1 MHIETQAELLKLSR
15 LLEAEESDLAFL
27 DGQNLDQLAAF
38 RSAVSGFFYE
48 QHQDSYQ
55 RLAGISKL
63 VPTGASAKLAT
74 TVLGSVLAA
83 GIASEL
89 PAERAIKLADK
100 LPDDFLAKLCIHLE
114 PSHSRDLLAAMPDQ
128 VVARVAKTLL
138 AMGEHI
144 TLARFVAVIQPSALK
159 AVTATVADG
168 EAMVKIAL
176 YLEDKTKLDTLLG
189 LLSEDQQRATLKA
202 ATDRELWPAVLS
214 LNGHLNTELRG
225 RMGNLVAEQGEAV
238 LSHIIEVA
246 SEQRLWTNLLQ
257 AVNAMDNQH
266 QQMVVNLAKL
276 READI
281 MDSLIGTVAEEN
293 SWDELLTL
301 LPLLD
306 QAHLSPAVD
315 VLTER
320 RPDSLDQALSQA
332 HDSHLLGL
340 FGHLPD
346 DELPRVARVVKDKAA
361 ASWQAFVE
369 RNGDAH
375 EIAALKAQLA

>member
-15 LLEAEESDLAFL
+15 LLETEENNLAFL
-27 DGQNLDQLAAF
+27 DGQDLGALATF
-38 RSAVSGFFYE
+38 RGAVSGFFYE

-89 PAERAIKLADK
+89 PPERAIKLADK
-100 LPDDFLAKLCIHLE
+100 LPEEFLAKLCIHLE
-114 PSHSRDLLAAMPDQ
+114 PTYSRDLLAAMPDKI
-128 VVARVAKTLL
+128 VASVAKTLL

-144 TLARFVAVIQPSALK
+144 TLARFVAVIQTSALK
-159 AVTATVADG
+159 AVTSSIEDG

-176 YLEDKTKLDTLLG
+176 YLEDKSKLDTLLA
-189 LLSEDQQRATLKA
+189 LLSETQQRATLKA
-202 ATDRELWPAVLS
+202 ATDHELWPAVLS

-225 RMGNLVAEQGEAV
+225 QMGNLVAEQGETV
-238 LSHIIEVA
+238 ISHIIEVA

-266 QQMVVNLAKL
+266 QQMVVNVPKL

-281 MDSLIGTVAEEN
+281 MESLIATVASEN

-306 QAHLSPAVD
+306 QEHLTPAVD
-315 VLTER
+315 VLTGSQPEA
-320 RPDSLDQALSQA
+320 LGQALGQA
-332 HDSHLLGL
+332 HDSKLLGL
-340 FGHLPD
+340 FGHLPEA
-346 DELPRVARVVKDKAA
+346 ELPRVAKALKGLA
-361 ASWQAFVE
+361 AESWQAFLA
-369 RNGDAH
+369 RNSDAH
-375 EIAALKAQLA
+375 EIEALKAEMA

>member
-1 MHIETQAELLKLSR
+1 MHIETQAELLKLGR
-15 LLEAEESDLAFL
+15 LLETDENDLAFL
-27 DGQNLDQLAAF
+27 DGQDLGALASF
-38 RSAVSGFFYE
+38 RGAVSGFFYE

-100 LPDDFLAKLCIHLE
+100 LPEEFLAKLCIHLE
-114 PSHSRDLLAAMPDQ
+114 PKYSRGLLAAMPDKI
-128 VVARVAKTLL
+128 VASVAKTLL

-144 TLARFVAVIQPSALK
+144 TLARFVAVIPPSALQ
-159 AVTATVADG
+159 AVTSSIDDG

-176 YLEDKTKLDTLLG
+176 YLENKSKLNTVLA

-202 ATDRELWPAVLS
+202 ATDHELWPAVLS
-214 LNGHLNTELRG
+214 LNEHLNTELRG
-225 RMGNLVAEQGEAV
+225 QMGNLVAEQGETV
-238 LSHIIEVA
+238 LSRIIEVA
-246 SEQRLWTNLLQ
+246 SEQRLWSNLLQ
-257 AVNAMDNQH
+257 AVNAMDNPH
-266 QQMVVNLAKL
+266 QQMVVNLPKL
-276 READI
+276 RELEI
-281 MDSLIGTVAEEN
+281 MESLIGTVAAEN

-306 QAHLSPAVD
+306 HAHLTPAVD

-320 RPDSLDQALSQA
+320 QPDALNQALGQA
-332 HDSHLLGL
+332 HDSNLLGL
-340 FGHLPD
+340 FGHLPEA
-346 DELPRVARVVKDKAA
+346 ELPRVAQVLKENADT
-361 ASWQAFVE
+361 SWQAFVA
-369 RNGDAH
+369 RNSDAH
-375 EIAALKAQLA
+375 EIEALKTQLA

>member
-15 LLEAEESDLAFL
+15 LLETDETALAFL
-27 DGQNLDQLAAF
+27 DGQDLTAIANF

-100 LPDDFLAKLCIHLE
+100 LPEEFLAKLCIHLE
-114 PSHSRDLLAAMPDQ
+114 PTYSRDLLAAMPDKI
-128 VVARVAKTLL
+128 VASVAKTLL
-138 AMGEHI
+138 AMNEHI
-144 TLARFVAVIQPSALK
+144 TLARFVAVIQPSALQ
-159 AVTATVADG
+159 AVTTTIDDG

-176 YLEDKTKLDTLLG
+176 YLEDKTKLDTLLA

-202 ATDRELWPAVLS
+202 ATDHELWPAVLS

-225 RMGNLVAEQGEAV
+225 QMGNLVAEQGEAV
-238 LSHIIEVA
+238 LSHIIDVA

-276 READI
+276 QEADI
-281 MDSLIGTVAEEN
+281 MESLISTVAAEN

-306 QAHLSPAVD
+306 QNHLTPAVD

-320 RPDSLDQALSQA
+320 KPEVLNQALAEA

-340 FGHLPD
+340 FGHLPES
-346 DELPRVARVVKDKAA
+346 ELPRVANALKNQAA
-361 ASWQAFVE
+361 DSWQAFAA

-375 EIAALKAQLA
+375 EIEALKAQM

>member
-15 LLEAEESDLAFL
+15 LLEAEEGSLDFL
-27 DGQNLDQLAAF
+27 DGQDISAMAAF
-38 RSAVSGFFYE
+38 RASVSGFFYE

-89 PAERAIKLADK
+89 PPERAIKLADK
-100 LPDDFLAKLCIHLE
+100 LPEDFMAKLCIHLE
-114 PSHSRDLLAAMPDQ
+114 PKHSRSLLAAMPDKI
-128 VVARVAKTLL
+128 VATVARTLL
-138 AMGEHI
+138 AMNEHI
-144 TLARFVAVIQPSALK
+144 TLARFVGVIQPSALK
-159 AVTATVADG
+159 QVSASIEDG

-176 YLEDKTKLDTLLG
+176 YLEDKSKLDALMG
-189 LLSEDQQRATLKA
+189 LLSESQQRATLKA
-202 ATDRELWPAVLS
+202 ATDHELWPAVLS
-214 LNGHLNTELRG
+214 LNGYLNTELRG
-225 RMGNLVAEQGEAV
+225 RMGNLVAEQGDTA

-257 AVNAMDNQH
+257 AVNAMDSKH
-266 QQMVVNLAKL
+266 QQNVVNLEKL
-276 READI
+276 REPAI
-281 MDSLIGTVAEEN
+281 MESLITTVAAEN

-306 QAHLSPAVD
+306 QAHLAPALD

-320 RPDSLDQALSQA
+320 QPQSLDAALNHA
-332 HDSHLLGL
+332 HDSNLLGL

-346 DELPRVARVVKDKAA
+346 SEVARVADVLKSNAA
-361 ASWQAFVE
+361 DSWQAFAA

-375 EIAALKAQLA
+375 EIEALKAALA

>member
-15 LLEAEESDLAFL
+15 LLETDEADMAFL
-27 DGQNLDQLAAF
+27 DGQDLNALAAF
-38 RSAVSGFFYE
+38 RNSVSSFFYE

-114 PSHSRDLLAAMPDQ
+114 PTYSRALLAAMPDKI
-128 VVARVAKTLL
+128 VATVAKALL
-138 AMGEHI
+138 AMNEHI

-159 AVTATVADG
+159 AVTSTVNDG

-176 YLEDKTKLDTLLG
+176 YLEDKSKLDTLLG
-189 LLSEDQQRATLKA
+189 LLSETQQKATLKA
-202 ATDRELWPAVLS
+202 ATDHELWPAVLS
-214 LNGHLNTELRG
+214 LNEHLNTELRG
-225 RMGNLVAEQGEAV
+225 QMGNLVAEQGDAV

-246 SEQRLWTNLLQ
+246 SDQQLWTNLLQ
-257 AVNAMDNQH
+257 AVNAMDNAH
-266 QQMVVNLAKL
+266 QQNVVNLPKL
-276 READI
+276 REAAV
-281 MDSLIGTVAEEN
+281 MESLIATVASEN

-306 QAHLSPAVD
+306 QDHLTPAVD

-320 RPDSLDQALSQA
+320 QPDALDQALAKA
-332 HDSHLLGL
+332 HDSNLLGL

-346 DELPRVARVVKDKAA
+346 AELPRVAQALKQQAA
-361 ASWQAFVE
+361 DSWQAFAA
-369 RNGDAH
+369 RNGDAQ
-375 EIAALKAQLA
+375 EIEALKAQMA

>member
-15 LLEAEESDLAFL
+15 LLETEDNDLAFL
-27 DGQNLDQLAAF
+27 DGQDLGDLASF
-38 RSAVSGFFYE
+38 RGAISGFFYE

-114 PSHSRDLLAAMPDQ
+114 PSYSRALLAAMPDKI
-128 VVARVAKTLL
+128 VATVAKALL
-138 AMGEHI
+138 AMNEHI

-159 AVTATVADG
+159 AVTGSVDDG

-176 YLEDKTKLDTLLG
+176 YLEDKSKLDTLLG
-189 LLSEDQQRATLKA
+189 LLTETQQRATLKA
-202 ATDRELWPAVLS
+202 ATDHELWPAVLS
-214 LNGHLNTELRG
+214 LNGHLNTQLRG
-225 RMGNLVAEQGEAV
+225 QMGNLVAEQGETV

-257 AVNAMDNQH
+257 AVNAMDNAH
-266 QQMVVNLAKL
+266 QQTVVNVAKL
-276 READI
+276 REDAI
-281 MDSLIGTVAEEN
+281 MESLITTVAEEN
-293 SWDELLTL
+293 SWDELLPL

-306 QAHLSPAVD
+306 HAHLAPALD

-320 RPDSLDQALSQA
+320 QPQTLDQALSQA
-332 HDSHLLGL
+332 HDSNLLGL
-340 FGHLPD
+340 FGHLPEE
-346 DELPRVARVVKDKAA
+346 ELPRVAKVLKAQA
-361 ASWQAFVE
+361 TESWQTFVA

-375 EIAALKAQLA
+375 EIEALKAQMA

>member
-15 LLEAEESDLAFL
+15 LLECEENALDFL
-27 DGQNLDQLAAF
+27 DGQDLGQLAAF
-38 RSAVSGFFYE
+38 RNTVSAFFYG

-74 TVLGSVLAA
+74 SVLGSVLAA

-114 PSHSRDLLAAMPDQ
+114 PSQSRDLLSAMPDKI
-128 VVARVAKTLL
+128 VARVAQTLL
-138 AMGEHI
+138 SMDEHI
-144 TLARFVAVIQPSALK
+144 TLARFVAVIQPSALQ
-159 AVTATVADG
+159 AITATVNSG

-176 YLEDKTKLDTLLG
+176 YLEDKSKLDTLLE
-189 LLSEDQQRATLKA
+189 LLSEEQQRATVKA
-202 ATDRELWPAVLS
+202 ATEHELWPAVLS
-214 LNGHLNTELRG
+214 LNGHVNTTLRG
-225 RMGNLVAEQGEAV
+225 RMGNMVAEQGDAV
-238 LSHIIEVA
+238 LSHLIEVA

-266 QQMVVNLAKL
+266 QQNVVNLETL
-276 READI
+276 RKAPVME
-281 MDSLIGTVAEEN
+281 SLISTVAEEN
-293 SWDELLTL
+293 SWDELLDL

-306 QAHLSPAVD
+306 QAHLAPAIE
-315 VLTER
+315 VLTG
-320 RPDSLDQALSQA
+320 SQAATLAQALESA
-332 HDSHLLGL
+332 HDSKLLGL

-346 DELPRVARVVKDKAA
+346 SAIPTMAA
-361 ASWQAFVE
+361 AIKANAASQWQAFAD
-369 RNGDAH
+369 RNADAH
-375 EIAALKAQLA
+375 EIEALKTALN

>member
-1 MHIETQAELLKLSR
+1 MHIETRAELLKLSR
-15 LLEAEESDLAFL
+15 LLESDEGSLDFL
-27 DGQNLDQLAAF
+27 DGQNLDQLAQF
-38 RSAVSGFFYE
+38 RNTVSSFFYA

-89 PAERAIKLADK
+89 PAERAIKLSDK

-114 PSHSRDLLAAMPDQ
+114 PSQSRDLLAAMPDKI
-128 VVARVAKTLL
+128 VARVAQTLL

-144 TLARFVAVIQPSALK
+144 TLARFVAVIKPSALQ
-159 AVTATVADG
+159 AITATVNDG

-176 YLEDKTKLDTLLG
+176 YLEDKSKLDTVLA
-189 LLSEDQQRATLKA
+189 LLSEAQQRATLKA
-202 ATDRELWPAVLS
+202 ATDHELWPAVLS

-225 RMGNLVAEQGEAV
+225 QMGNLVAEQGEAV
-238 LSHIIEVA
+238 ISHIIEVA

-266 QQMVVNLAKL
+266 QQMVVNVPKL
-276 READI
+276 REAPV
-281 MDSLIGTVAEEN
+281 MESLISTVASEN
-293 SWDELLTL
+293 SWDELLAL

-306 QAHLSPAVD
+306 QEHLTPAVD
-315 VLTER
+315 VLTQSQPEA
-320 RPDSLDQALSQA
+320 LGQALSQA
-332 HDSHLLGL
+332 HDSKLLGL

-346 DELPRVARVVKDKAA
+346 AELPRVAKVLKSHAA
-361 ASWQAFVE
+361 ENWQAFAA

-375 EIAALKAQLA
+375 EIEALKAQMA

>member
-1 MHIETQAELLKLSR
+1 MHIETRAELLKLSR
-15 LLEAEESDLAFL
+15 LLETEENDLAFL
-27 DGQNLDQLAAF
+27 DGQDLDALATF
-38 RSAVSGFFYE
+38 RGAVSGFFYE

-100 LPDDFLAKLCIHLE
+100 LPEEFLAKLCIHLE
-114 PSHSRDLLAAMPDQ
+114 PKYSRDLLAAMPDKI
-128 VVARVAKTLL
+128 VASVAKTLL

-159 AVTATVADG
+159 AVTSTIDDG

-176 YLEDKTKLDTLLG
+176 YLEDKSKLDTVLD

-202 ATDRELWPAVLS
+202 ATDHELWPAVLS
-214 LNGHLNTELRG
+214 LNEHLNTKLRG
-225 RMGNLVAEQGEAV
+225 QMGNLVAEQGEAV
-238 LSHIIEVA
+238 LSRIIEVA

-266 QQMVVNLAKL
+266 QQMVVNLPKL
-276 READI
+276 RELEI
-281 MDSLIGTVAEEN
+281 MESLIGTVAAEN

-306 QAHLSPAVD
+306 HAHLTPAVD

-320 RPDSLDQALSQA
+320 QPDALNQALSQA
-332 HDSHLLGL
+332 HDSNLLGL
-340 FGHLPD
+340 FGHLPEA
-346 DELPRVARVVKDKAA
+346 ELPRVAQVLKSQAA
-361 ASWQAFVE
+361 DSWQAFAA
-369 RNGDAH
+369 RNSDAH
-375 EIAALKAQLA
+375 EIEALKTQLA